1 MSRLS
6 LRLRLVLAGAAAVIT
21 ALALAAFALS
31 MLFGAHVERLAAAE
45 LSVQL
50 DSLIAGIDRTP
61 ETNHLGVTSA
71 PTDPRFTLPFGGRY
85 WQIDSPEGPALR
97 SRSLWDEVLAMPV
110 DHLDDGVE
118 HLHRITGPGGTPLL
132 AVERTVTLPASISPA
147 PLRVTVAIDAGDLV
161 LARAAFLR
169 DITPYLAALALVLII
184 AGWLQVSFGLRP
196 LADLGRRIAA
206 LRAGRTTRLGTDIPA
221 DIRPLGEEID
231 TLLAE
236 REAELS
242 RARNRAG
249 DLAHGLKTPLQALI
263 GEAGRLQ
270 DGGQPEAARA
280 IEDITA
286 TMQRHVERELTRARI
301 ASTKGKGRADLAQ
314 IIDQIRRVLERT
326 PQGAALDW
334 QVSIPAGL
342 MAATDPADLTEALGA
357 LTENAARHAKAR
369 ISFSAKRAG
378 GRIVLTL
385 ADDGPGIPEGEIA
398 ALIERGARADLRGHG
413 LGLTIAHEIIEA
425 MGGRLE
431 LTDAAPGLR
440 VTIDLP
446 AA

>member
-6 LRLRLVLAGAAAVIT
+6 LRLRLVLAGAAAVVT
-21 ALALAAFALS
+21 ALALAAGALA

-50 DSLIAGIDRTP
+50 DNLIAGIDRPAASDT
-61 ETNHLGVTSA
+61 LVTSSA
-71 PTDPRFTLPFGGRY
+71 PTDPRFNLPFGGRY
-85 WQIDSPEGPALR
+85 WQINSPDGPALR
-97 SRSLWDEVLAMPV
+97 SRSLWDEVLILPR

-118 HLHRITGPGGTPLL
+118 HLHTITGPDGAPLL

-147 PLRVTVAIDAGDLV
+147 PLRVSVAMDAGDLAQ
-161 LARAAFLR
+161 ARAAFMR
-169 DITPYLAALALVLII
+169 DIAPYLAALALVLIV
-184 AGWLQVSFGLRP
+184 AGWMQVSFGLRP
-196 LADLGRRIAA
+196 LADLGQRISA
-206 LRAGRTTRLGTDIPA
+206 LRDGRSTRLGADIPA
-221 DIRPLGEEID
+221 ELRPLGEEID

-236 REAELS
+236 REAELT

-263 GEAGRLQ
+263 GEAGRLR
-270 DGGQPEAARA
+270 DADQPEAAHA

-301 ASTKGKGRADLAQ
+301 ASTKGKGRTDLAQ
-314 IIDQIRRVLERT
+314 IVSQIRRVLERT
-326 PQGAALDW
+326 PQGEALDW
-334 QVSIPAGL
+334 QVDIPAGL

-357 LTENAARHAKAR
+357 LTENAARHAKTC
-369 ISFSAKRAG
+369 ISFSATRSG
-378 GRIVLTL
+378 GRVALTL
-385 ADDGPGIPEGEIA
+385 ADDGPGIPAADIA

-425 MGGRLE
+425 MGGA
-431 LTDAAPGLR
+431 LTLSDAAPGLR
-440 VTIDLP
+440 IRIDLP